1 MATAADSSAADKATA
16 ADSFVADREV
26 ADKAVAGKAVADKA
40 IAVDRSAA
48 LTDQR
53 QRAVPTKESSFHSA
67 SRIEK
72 YR

>member
-1 MATAADSSAADKATA
+1 MAIADKSAVGKATA
-16 ADSFVADREV
+16 DRSAADREV
-26 ADKAVAGKAVADKA
+26 VDKAVADKA

-53 QRAVPTKESSFHSA
+53 QRAVSTKESNFRSA

>member
-1 MATAADSSAADKATA
+1 MVIADRSAEGKAT
-16 ADSFVADREV
+16 ADSFVADKAA
-26 ADKAVAGKAVADKA
+26 ADKAVVVDKA

-48 LTDQR
+48 LNYQR
-53 QRAVPTKESSFHSA
+53 QRAVPTKGSNFHSA

>member
-1 MATAADSSAADKATA
+1 MAIAADSSAVDKAT
-16 ADSFVADREV
+16 ADSFVADMEV
-26 ADKAVAGKAVADKA
+26 ADKAVVDEVVADKA

-53 QRAVPTKESSFHSA
+53 QRAVSTKESSFHSA
-67 SRIEK
+67 SRIVK